1 MSTRQGA
8 APRPAPPDD
17 PAQRLA
23 AYDQLAV
30 SARDFFTHFHSK
42 INGYPLPAEEGE
54 NPEDADIDPAQYEAY
69 DECRADY
76 GEMAKDLME
85 ALAGHAPKERTGT

>member
-1 MSTRQGA
+1 MSACQSA

-17 PAQRLA
+17 PVQRLA

-30 SARDFFTHFHSK
+30 SARDFLDRFHSK
-42 INGYPLPAEEGE
+42 INGYRLPAEEGE
-54 NPEDADIDPAQYEAY
+54 NPEDTDIDPAQYEAY

-76 GEMAKDLME
+76 GEMAMHLME
-85 ALAGHAPKERTGT
+85 AVAGHAPKERTGT

>member
-1 MSTRQGA
+1 MSACQSA
-8 APRPAPPDD
+8 APRPAPSDD

-30 SARDFFTHFHSK
+30 SARDFLTHFHSK
-42 INGYPLPAEEGE
+42 INEYRLSSEEGQ

-76 GEMAKDLME
+76 GEMAMDLME